1 MAGICYAYGAD
12 SVANCLSRRLRRNA
26 SRQFVGCVMAVAAA
40 VAMATPSLSFA
51 EKAWPQ
57 KPVKLVVMAS
67 PGGVPD
73 VVARRL
79 GQYLSE
85 GVGAEVIIENRPG
98 AGGNVA
104 ARHVAESSPDGH
116 TLLVTGVNHA
126 VDQTLLPNPGF
137 DYTKDLAGVSGLVQH
152 NLLFMASPRLP
163 ANNIKELVELG
174 KKKPGGLSMVITSIG
189 TPNHLAALL
198 LASSGGIEPVYV
210 PYAGIMP
217 AIPDLVEGRVDVAV
231 SSVTAALPMIKD
243 QRVKPLAVTGLS
255 RSALANDVPT
265 VAESGLSGFDVT
277 SWIVLLAPGQ
287 TPKPV
292 RDAISASVQKA
303 LATDKAKQELGKQ
316 DLSVWTTTPDE
327 VDRHIGS
334 EVKKWRKTLEDAN
347 VQISK

>member
-1 MAGICYAYGAD
+1 MSEIYSDHGAYQNTFA
-12 SVANCLSRRLRRNA
+12 VRAMRRSRFNA
-26 SRQFVGCVMAVAAA
+26 SRRVLGMVAIAVA
-40 VAMATPSLSFA
+40 TTLPGLSVA
-51 EKAWPQ
+51 EKAWPE

-85 GVGAEVIIENRPG
+85 DAGAEVIIENRPG

-104 ARHVAESSPDGH
+104 ARHVAESSPDGY

-126 VDQTLLPNPGF
+126 VNQTLLPKPGF
-137 DYTKDLAGVSGLVQH
+137 DYSKDLAGVTGLVQH
-152 NLLFMASPRLP
+152 NLLFMASPKLP
-163 ANNIKELVELG
+163 VGSIKELIEFA

-198 LASSGGIEPVYV
+198 LASSAEIEPVYV

-231 SSVTAALPMIKD
+231 SSVTAALPMIKE
-243 QRVKPLAVTGLS
+243 QRVNPIAVTGRV
-255 RSALANDVPT
+255 RSALASDVPT
-265 VAESGLSGFDVT
+265 VAESGIPDFDVT
-277 SWIVLLAPGQ
+277 SWIVLLAPGG
-287 TPKPV
+287 TPKDV
-292 RDAISASVQKA
+292 LDTISAKVQKA

-316 DLSVWTTTPDE
+316 DLTVWTTTPDE
-327 VDRHIGS
+327 VDRHIVG
-334 EVKKWRKTLEDAN
+334 EVSKWRKTLQDAN
-347 VQISK
+347 VQITK